1 MSEGYWLSAD
11 DHAAIVAALERYRA
25 VAADMHAIFRDDR
38 DAAHAALGAEVA
50 IADADRALARL
61 REAARVDRDRRRRT
75 TWFGKRPT

>member
-11 DHAAIVAALERYRA
+11 DHAAIVGALERYRA

-38 DAAHAALGAEVA
+38 DAARAALGAEVA
-50 IADADRALARL
+50 IADADRALALL

-75 TWFGKRPT
+75 TWFGKRGG